1 MRQPP
6 GFEDP
11 KYPHHLCRLDKSLY
25 GLKQAPRAWHHRLGS
40 VLSTHGFVAS
50 MADTSL
56 FILCRSDVTIN
67 LLVYVD
73 DIIVISSSSTA
84 VDRLVAGLHQHFAI
98 KDLGTLHYFLG
109 VEVSPYKQGLSLT
122 QRKYATDLL
131 ARAGML
137 KCRPTS
143 TPMAAND
150 RLCATDGDPLSD
162 DDATAYRSLVRG
174 L

>member
-40 VLSTHGFVAS
+40 VLSMHGFVAS
-50 MADTSL
+50 TADTSL
-56 FILCRSDVTIN
+56 FILRHPKVTIY

-73 DIIVISSSSTA
+73 DIIVISSSSGA
-84 VDRLVAGLHQHFAI
+84 VDRLVAGLRQQFAI

-109 VEVSPYKQGLSLT
+109 IEVSPYQQGLSLT
-122 QRKYATDLL
+122 
-131 ARAGML
+131 
-137 KCRPTS
+137 
-143 TPMAAND
+143 
-150 RLCATDGDPLSD
+150 
-162 DDATAYRSLVRG
+162 
-174 L
+174 